1 MQVFRRFQAALVTL
15 LLMPLAMPGGQ
26 AHAQAPRPW
35 EMGMQPAFSPVKQQ
49 IIDLHDM
56 VLVII
61 TLITLLVGGLLGWV
75 MYRYNAKRN
84 PVPGHATHNTVVEI
98 AWTVIPVLI
107 LVVMAIPSFRLIYY
121 EDRTYDPD
129 LTIKVTG
136 HQWYWEYTY
145 PDKGNIDFSSYI
157 VPDDQLKPGQ
167 LRLLT
172 ADHPLVVPVNKNIRI
187 LESSGDVIHSFFIPS
202 LGVQRYAIPGRTIET
217 WMRVDKP
224 GTYYGE
230 CNQICGTNH
239 SRMPI
244 MVQAMSEQD
253 FEAWLIQAKKEFA
266 SATPEPASE
275 YMARDDRPTGIG
287 RNSAAVDGQ
296 PARGAHPA
304 APLLTAAIEVQH

>member
-1 MQVFRRFQAALVTL
+1 MQVFRRLQAALVAL
-15 LLMPLAMPGGQ
+15 LLLPVVMPGGA

-49 IIDLHDM
+49 IIDLHNL

-61 TLITLLVGGLLGWV
+61 TIITLFVGALLGWV
-75 MYRYNAKRN
+75 MYRFNAKRH
-84 PVPGHATHNTVVEI
+84 PVPGHATHNTLLEV

-107 LVVMAIPSFRLIYY
+107 LVVIAIPSFRLVYY

-145 PDKGNIDFSSYI
+145 PDNGNIDFSSYI

-172 ADHPLVVPVNKNIRI
+172 VDHPLVVPVNKNIRI
-187 LESSGDVIHSFFIPS
+187 LETSGDVIHSFFIPS

-217 WMRVDKP
+217 WVRVDKP
-224 GTYYGE
+224 GVYYGE
-230 CNQICGTNH
+230 CNQIFGTNH

-244 MVQAMSEQD
+244 MVQAVSAQD
-253 FEAWLIQAKKEFA
+253 FDAWLVQAKKEFA
-266 SATPEPASE
+266 TAAPEPASGT
-275 YMARDDRPTGIG
+275 MARDDRATGG
-287 RNSAAVDGQ
+287 TRPEAA
-296 PARGAHPA
+296 
-304 APLLTAAIEVQH
+304 LLTAANEVRH

>member
-1 MQVFRRFQAALVTL
+1 MQFFRRFRAALFML
-15 LLMPLAMPGGQ
+15 LLVPGG
-26 AHAQAPRPW
+26 AALAQAPRPW

-49 IIDLHDM
+49 IIDLHNL

-61 TLITLLVGGLLGWV
+61 TLITLLVAGLLGWV
-75 MYRYNAKRN
+75 MWRYNAKRN
-84 PVPGHATHNTVVEI
+84 PVPGNFTHNTPIEI

-107 LVVMAIPSFRLIYY
+107 LVVIAIPSFRLIYY

-145 PDKGNIDFSSYI
+145 PGKGDIDFSSYI

-172 ADHPLVVPVNKNIRI
+172 VDHPLVVPVNKNIRI
-187 LESSGDVIHSFFIPS
+187 LETSGDVIHSWFIPS

-224 GTYYGE
+224 GVYYGE
-230 CNQICGTNH
+230 CNQICGMNH

-244 MVQAMSEQD
+244 MVKAVTEPE
-253 FEAWLIQAKKEFA
+253 FEAWLVQAKKEF
-266 SATPEPASE
+266 SS
-275 YMARDDRPTGIG
+275 D
-287 RNSAAVDGQ
+287 
-296 PARGAHPA
+296 A
-304 APLLTAAIEVQH
+304 APAPANTKDRMVAQPRPNANLLADAADVQH